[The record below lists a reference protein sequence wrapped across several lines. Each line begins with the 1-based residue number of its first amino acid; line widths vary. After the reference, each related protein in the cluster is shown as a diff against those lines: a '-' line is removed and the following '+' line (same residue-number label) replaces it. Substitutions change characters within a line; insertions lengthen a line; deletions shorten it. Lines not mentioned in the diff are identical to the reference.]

1 MGKGEWWLR
10 SKPFPFPFSPFPCR
24 FSPFPI
30 FPLGCVPLLAVE
42 ISHAV
47 AQGLDLDATS
57 GAWPKPLRTLDATLP
72 AELPDTIVAS
82 IRVSFRCLSRDA
94 QAALA
99 AAAVLG
105 ERVDARSVGRA
116 TGLSGDALAAAL
128 DELEWRHWLVAEPRG
143 YAFRAR
149 IVRDVVARDMV
160 TEGQRRRILDA

>member
-72 AELPDTIVAS
+72 AELPGTIVAS

-94 QAALA
+94 Q
-99 AAAVLG
+99 
-105 ERVDARSVGRA
+105 
-116 TGLSGDALAAAL
+116 TALAAAL